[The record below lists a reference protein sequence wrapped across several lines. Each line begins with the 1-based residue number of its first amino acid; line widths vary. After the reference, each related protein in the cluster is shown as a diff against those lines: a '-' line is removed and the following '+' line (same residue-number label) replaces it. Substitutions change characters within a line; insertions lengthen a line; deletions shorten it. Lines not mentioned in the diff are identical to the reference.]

1 MFFKL
6 YTCIKEAL
14 TNLSISEEISKDVA
28 FHVGQPEGVELVGCK
43 PVWVQIGQP
52 EEIELVCID

>member
-6 YTCIKEAL
+6 YACNKEAL
-14 TNLSISEEISKDVA
+14 TNLSISEEISKDVEL
-28 FHVGQPEGVELVGCK
+28 VGQPEGVELVGCK